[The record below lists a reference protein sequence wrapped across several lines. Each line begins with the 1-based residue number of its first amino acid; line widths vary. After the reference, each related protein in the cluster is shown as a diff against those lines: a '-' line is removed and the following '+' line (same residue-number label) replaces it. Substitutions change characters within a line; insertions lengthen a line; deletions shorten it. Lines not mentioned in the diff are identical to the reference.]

1 LSFRFPAAT
10 TTTTSKKYYASNL
23 IFSYSK

>member
-23 IFSYSK
+23 IFSY